1 MSISQKAK
9 SFGAQVIGVVTPTK
23 LFLSV
28 DECGRV
34 FNPERNDET
43 TIAIDIEAGSVKS
56 TEPSL
61 HLFESLEI
69 TMHKMVESINNL
81 PQRASHSWDHLP
93 LLLVGL
99 VVGSGLIYM
108 LIYVLPLS
116 DVNSGIQ
123 TNRSFQYGIL
133 TYYEFLSLL
142 TWVTTF
148 SYAMPKDAI
157 SLRRRILSIL
167 VAISVEKVFD
177 FLVTESRSSTRL
189 FPIPFVNIVSGVFAL
204 PVVVGMMFCLLP
216 KPKEA
221 NTMQKFKLTVCTVV
235 MFALSYVIALLWAAV
250 FKRLNNSL
258 WQKAWAISFGILHFL
273 CKTILVAP
281 IALRLNPERFVF
293 LQFVVGMIFT
303 RVQMA
308 TLPYIDG
315 PLTLIALLLPK
326 VFTLFFRFWAGFER
340 FNLIVTFLWKKV
352 IGDKK
357 AIDNLHDHFAATT
370 VLEVA
375 MRCAI
380 TASVQDIHN
389 AGIRLASDNQKQEY
403 TEWDFNSNF
412 ASESVLEIIS
422 AQVCDAVSLVP
433 DNQSNERSTD
443 TDSDTD
449 TETDTD
455 IDTDTDNNTDT
466 NGDSDNDTNTDADN
480 YNHNNQCICPAH
492 DEGFS
497 ELSHEMYTIKE
508 EPNENDDLDDEAQ
521 LGGFDIKSTKSD
533 DSLPSSFLCE
543 DSICTEL
550 DHELDDGDM
559 ILEEMEN
566 GSIQGSYHTSRPVVP
581 DNMNESDDNKDGDL
595 AVNASQKHKE
605 SNWQQRQ
612 LYNIVDSVGSEVLG
626 TMILLQNLVSISVI
640 HRLPIKSHLN
650 ETAHVS
656 DERLRESVMYGFVL
670 VTMSLLVLAFLNI
683 PFRSLQNQ
691 VGRKLTLAK
700 IVSYIFR
707 DNFWFLFLW
716 LTVTG
721 TISVASLVQHF
732 GADFSFKFLWLSC
745 SSSGQIAWPGCAD
758 GAL

>member
-9 SFGAQVIGVVTPTK
+9 SLGAQVIGVVTPTK

-34 FNPERNDET
+34 FNPERNDEG
-43 TIAIDIEAGSVKS
+43 AIDIEDGSLNS
-56 TEPSL
+56 TVPSQR
-61 HLFESLEI
+61 LFESLEI
-69 TMHKMVESINNL
+69 TMHKMVETINNL

-93 LLLVGL
+93 LLLLGL
-99 VVGSGLIYM
+99 ILGSGLIYM
-108 LIYVLPLS
+108 LIYVLPLN

-123 TNRSFQYGIL
+123 ENRSFQYGIL

-157 SLRRRILSIL
+157 SLRKRIISIL
-167 VAISVEKVFD
+167 VAISVEKCFD
-177 FLVTESRSSTRL
+177 FLVTESRSGTPL
-189 FPIPFVNIVSGVFAL
+189 FPIPFVNILSGIFAL
-204 PVVVGMMFCLLP
+204 PVVVSMMFWLLP
-216 KPKEA
+216 KTQET
-221 NTMQKFKLTVCTVV
+221 NTMKKFKLTVCTVV
-235 MFALSYVIALLWAAV
+235 MFALSYLIALLWAAV
-250 FKRLNNSL
+250 FKRLSNSL
-258 WQKAWAISFGILHFL
+258 WQKAWAISFSILHFF

-303 RVQMA
+303 RVQVA

-315 PLTLIALLLPK
+315 PLTVIALFLPK

-340 FNLIVTFLWKKV
+340 FNLIVTFLWKQI

-357 AIDNLHDHFAATT
+357 TIDNLQDHFAATT

-389 AGIRLASDNQKQEY
+389 AGIRLASENQGY
-403 TEWDFNSNF
+403 TEWDFNTNF
-412 ASESVLEIIS
+412 ASESVLEIMS
-422 AQVCDAVSLVP
+422 AQVCDAVSFVP
-433 DNQSNERSTD
+433 DNQRNESS
-443 TDSDTD
+443 SDTD
-449 TETDTD
+449 T
-455 IDTDTDNNTDT
+455 DTDTDND
-466 NGDSDNDTNTDADN
+466 DNS
-480 YNHNNQCICPAH
+480 HNNECI
-492 DEGFS
+492 FS
-497 ELSHEMYTIKE
+497 ANDDRFPELSRMLYTIKE
-508 EPNENDDLDDEAQ
+508 ESNENDDLDNDEVGCSH
-521 LGGFDIKSTKSD
+521 LGAFDMKSETSPD
-533 DSLPSSFLCE
+533 NSTSSFLRE
-543 DSICTEL
+543 DSMCKEL
-550 DHELDDGDM
+550 DHELRDSEM
-559 ILEEMEN
+559 FFEEMEK
-566 GSIQGSYHTSRPVVP
+566 GSIEHICHTSLPVVL
-581 DNMNESDDNKDGDL
+581 DSMNESKDNKNGDL
-595 AVNASQKHKE
+595 AVDNSQKLME
-605 SNWQQRQ
+605 LNWQQRQ
-612 LYNIVDSVGSEVLG
+612 LYNIVDSVGSEILG

-640 HRLPIKSHLN
+640 HKLPIKSHLN
-650 ETAHVS
+650 ETAKVS
-656 DERLRESVMYGFVL
+656 DDKLRESVMYGFVL

-683 PFRSLQNQ
+683 PFQSLRNQ

-716 LTVTG
+716 LAVTG

-745 SSSGQIAWPGCAD
+745 SNSVQLAWPGCA
-758 GAL
+758 GNAS